1 MSHPV
6 PSPHPMQRPPSS
18 MAGRLSVCVLFGA
31 GCAVGALLYGV
42 VRDEL
47 PFAAPPPV
55 AAPRLQP
62 SAPPVQPPPF
72 EMTAP
77 APDPASAAPTVDPM
91 VTGSARAV
99 LPLRLALP
107 AEAEEAP
114 PVVAPSPLLA
124 APPAAAPA
132 IALAAPASL
141 PEPPVPVIAVPTAPM
156 PAPMPAPASPAPAS
170 PVEAAIEDPE
180 PPIAAPPTPAP
191 PPVIAVAPPVEPPA
205 PPEPVELRSPEDL
218 CADLAAIGM
227 HGAEWKR
234 DSQAGEWSCTP
245 EVERFGR
252 DGASLFATILGI
264 DAETVGMVRFK
275 LNLISETVNETIKQR
290 TVTLVNS
297 LSKGLGLALPPE
309 AEEALLDAAAY
320 QFSDKNWQFVI
331 RPQENDPARINIFL
345 RRVPKQQIGMR
356 GGL

>member
-1 MSHPV
+1 PA
-6 PSPHPMQRPPSS
+6 PTPEI
-18 MAGRLSVCVLFGA
+18 A
-31 GCAVGALLYGV
+31 
-42 VRDEL
+42 
-47 PFAAPPPV
+47 AAPP
-55 AAPRLQP
+55 
-62 SAPPVQPPPF
+62 
-72 EMTAP
+72 
-77 APDPASAAPTVDPM
+77 VD
-91 VTGSARAV
+91 
-99 LPLRLALP
+99 
-107 AEAEEAP
+107 
-114 PVVAPSPLLA
+114 
-124 APPAAAPA
+124 
-132 IALAAPASL
+132 
-141 PEPPVPVIAVPTAPM
+141 
-156 PAPMPAPASPAPAS
+156 
-170 PVEAAIEDPE
+170 
-180 PPIAAPPTPAP
+180 
-191 PPVIAVAPPVEPPA
+191 PPA
-205 PPEPVELRSPEDL
+205 PPEPLELRSPQDL
-218 CADLAAIGM
+218 CADLAEVGM

-331 RPQENDPARINIFL
+331 RPQENDPARVNIFL